1 MTIYALNKVKGMK
14 LKMNKFNDDVKRI
27 LNNDLTDDE
36 KCLYYYEALT
46 NEDNENNKLKILK
59 KAETILLGNKNEN
72 DNIY

>member
-1 MTIYALNKVKGMK
+1 
-14 LKMNKFNDDVKRI
+14 MNKFNDDVKRI